1 MSSEVCGWRA
11 GCVCASRPE
20 LHDCSCE
27 AVIRGG
33 GGCEGGSELKSSLL
47 SLALRCDPV
56 QKDENMLVNLS

>member
-1 MSSEVCGWRA
+1 M
-11 GCVCASRPE
+11 CASRPE

-47 SLALRCDPV
+47 SLALRCGPV